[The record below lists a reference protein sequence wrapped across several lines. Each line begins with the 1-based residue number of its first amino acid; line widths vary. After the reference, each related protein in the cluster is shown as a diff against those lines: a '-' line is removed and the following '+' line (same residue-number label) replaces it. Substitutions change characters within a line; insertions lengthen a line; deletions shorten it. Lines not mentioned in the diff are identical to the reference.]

1 MIGLLA
7 SPRNAAL
14 AASAALCAVLGLS
27 LWVQTQR
34 LESANERAQ
43 ALGQRLVNAN
53 AQVKAANDATNACVI
68 VNEGNARTFQVYRQ
82 EAAALK
88 DRGAK
93 LDAQLAQARKQ
104 AATLLAESE
113 AEDAAIERDPSHV
126 PAQAHND
133 AIRKRGEGI
142 WR

>member
-1 MIGLLA
+1 MLALLA

-14 AASAALCAVLGLS
+14 AASVALCAVLGLS

-34 LESANERAQ
+34 LESARERAD

-53 AQVKAANDATNACVI
+53 AQIKQANDATAACVI
-68 VNEGNARTFQVYRQ
+68 ANESSQRTFEVYRQ
-82 EAAALK
+82 EAKALRE
-88 DRGAK
+88 RGAK
-93 LDAQLAQARKQ
+93 LDAQLAQARRQ

-113 AEDAAIERDPSHV
+113 AEDAAVERDPSHV
-126 PAQAHND
+126 PAQAHNE

>member
-14 AASAALCAVLGLS
+14 AASVALCAVLGLS

-34 LESANERAQ
+34 LDSERGKVAN
-43 ALGQRLVNAN
+43 LGQRLVNAN
-53 AQVKAANDATNACVI
+53 AQIRAANDATAACVI
-68 VNEGNARTFQVYRQ
+68 ANESSQRTFQVYRQ
-82 EAAALK
+82 EAKAL
-88 DRGAK
+88 RERTAK
-93 LDAQLAQARKQ
+93 LDADLAASRRQYVSAM
-104 AATLLAESE
+104 AETE
-113 AEDAAIERDPSHV
+113 PEDAAVERDPSHV
-126 PAQAHND
+126 PAQAHNE